1 MTPSRR
7 ASRRNLKALPRA
19 PVHQMITFPVRQDWF
34 ALPIQTAQ
42 KVLPLATAHSSG
54 HGQGMGM
61 ILVNGQRV
69 PTIDLERHIY
79 RDVPQAV
86 LPAASHSAPLPL
98 PELVDPRHVVIIQL
112 PQLAEVLGLVVS
124 HAPVLRRVPQS
135 AFAPVSITF
144 LSMSQMR
151 CVNAVISLPQQE
163 NPIFLLDLEQVLPP
177 LLPPSPASA

>member
-1 MTPSRR
+1 MTSSRR
-7 ASRRNLKALPRA
+7 AARRNLKALPRA
-19 PVHQMITFPVRQDWF
+19 PIHQMITFPVRQDWF

-42 KVLPLATAHSSG
+42 KVVPLTAVHSSG
-54 HGQGMGM
+54 HAHGLGL
-61 ILVNGQRV
+61 ILIDGHRV

-86 LPAASHSAPLPL
+86 LPAVGYSAKLPL
-98 PELVDPRHVVIIQL
+98 PELIDPRHVVIIKL

-135 AFAPVSITF
+135 AFAPISVAF

-163 NPIFLLDLEQVLPP
+163 DPIFLLDLEQVLPP
-177 LLPPSPASA
+177 LLPPSPVNV